1 MQELELLDKDNNP
14 LTHAKYHQQ
23 KVREAGERERRPF
36 LLEIPEY
43 LKENMRAYLE
53 QVSLHSLCLEMNINY
68 RHMFVVSKTL
78 LLCSPFKSY
87 YRVYSVL
94 RKKFNNDIDC

>member
-14 LTHAKYHQQ
+14 LTHAKYHQE
-23 KVREAGERERRPF
+23 KVREAGERERRAF

-43 LKENMRAYLE
+43 LQQNMRAYLE
-53 QVSLHSLCLEMNINY
+53 QVSLDSICLEMDIFY
-68 RHMFVVSKTL
+68 RYMFVVSQRL

-87 YRVYSVL
+87 YSVY
-94 RKKFNNDIDC
+94 FNKIC